1 MEGQVNYLNF
11 ITRGS
16 VLGFSFI
23 ISKSSKEVLFPKT
36 AKRPLSYSVQ
46 QSKKNQSPRI
56 KKFSINVIPQIIFS
70 TFNSIAFSL
79 TVPVPCIS
87 ESCVKIKIN
96 LNFYFH
102 TSFPT
107 FQATPP
113 LYWFFVTPLPPPL
126 KIAFVSESQNILK
139 FCKSLTPA
147 YILKVTKFLVEIPRF
162 EFLVMREKNISVY
175 KL

>member
-70 TFNSIAFSL
+70 TFHSIAFSL

-102 TSFPT
+102 TSLWCLKRFYEGFNSLLIKQIFNFPRSISL
-107 FQATPP
+107 AI
-113 LYWFFVTPLPPPL
+113 V
-126 KIAFVSESQNILK
+126 ILTQTGQHSRK
-139 FCKSLTPA
+139 MIFK
-147 YILKVTKFLVEIPRF
+147 
-162 EFLVMREKNISVY
+162 
-175 KL
+175 